1 MFKKKE
7 RKEEKGM
14 REERERK
21 IKEQRKAKKESIGMF
36 VEDPGFSSLNRC
48 CLSTY
53 LYELCHLTTLG
64 LSFLLSKMKRS
75 EMMVSRI
82 LEPLTLA

>member
-21 IKEQRKAKKESIGMF
+21 IKEQRKAKKKSIGMF

-48 CLSTY
+48 CLST
-53 LYELCHLTTLG
+53 
-64 LSFLLSKMKRS
+64 
-75 EMMVSRI
+75 
-82 LEPLTLA
+82 